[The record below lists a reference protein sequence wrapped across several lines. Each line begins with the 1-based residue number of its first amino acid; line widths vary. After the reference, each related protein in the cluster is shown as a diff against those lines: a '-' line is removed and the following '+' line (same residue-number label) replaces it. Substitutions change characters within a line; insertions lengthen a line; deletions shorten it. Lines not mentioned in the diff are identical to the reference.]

1 MTRENLLNLLQQCG
15 EHISDYEMAD
25 CLSNLLHLNNQ
36 STDLFDTMNAEDA
49 CNTDISPSLFNDD
62 FLSSGQFVENQL
74 PEQVTLQTFTE
85 DLLKMPSQYVDQ
97 VMYSLQLQQEQ
108 QQRHATF
115 ADLKEKRREH
125 PTEHQQRGHSTLTTS
140 TTRSGTSNSNRS

>member
-1 MTRENLLNLLQQCG
+1 M
-15 EHISDYEMAD
+15 SDYEMAD
-25 CLSNLLHLNNQ
+25 SLSNLLHLNNQ

-49 CNTDISPSLFNDD
+49 CKIIISCLVKYTSVVC
-62 FLSSGQFVENQL
+62 SGQFVENQL

-108 QQRHATF
+108 QQRQATF
-115 ADLKEKRREH
+115 ADSKEKRREDSA
-125 PTEHQQRGHSTLTTS
+125 EHHQRGHSTITTA
-140 TTRSGTSNSNRS
+140 TTRSTTANSNRSGQ